1 MELLVEKQADVNLT
15 NATGETALHLAVEI
29 SKGSGEES
37 LQLVKFLVERWGQ
50 VKRCF
55 FPVGPIWRRLTTAAG
70 LPS

>member
-15 NATGETALHLAVEI
+15 NATGETALHLAVES

-50 VKRCF
+50 V
-55 FPVGPIWRRLTTAAG
+55 
-70 LPS
+70 